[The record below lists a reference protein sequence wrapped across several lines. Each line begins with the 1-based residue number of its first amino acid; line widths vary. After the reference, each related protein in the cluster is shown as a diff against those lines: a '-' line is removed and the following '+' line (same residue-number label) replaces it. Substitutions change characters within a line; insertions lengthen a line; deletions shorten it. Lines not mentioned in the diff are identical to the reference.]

1 MKRLKKEYVSYVDE
15 MTPNSPLWKNLLWAF
30 CVGGLICVVA
40 QAFSDLYQSLGLTEE
55 HSKIAVPATM
65 VFLGALFTALGVYDR
80 LARHAG
86 AGTIVPIT
94 GFANAIVSPAME
106 FRSEGMILGVGA
118 KLFIVAGP
126 VIAYGTLASTLYG
139 LIRCVLTL
147 NA

>member
-1 MKRLKKEYVSYVDE
+1 MKQSKKEYAAYVDQ

-30 CVGGLICVVA
+30 CVGGGICVIA
-40 QAFSDLYQSLGLTEE
+40 QGFSDLYQALGLTEE
-55 HSKIAVPATM
+55 HAKTAVPVTM
-65 VFLGALFTALGVYDR
+65 VFLGALFTALGLYDR

-126 VIAYGTLASTLYG
+126 VIAYGTLASVIYG
-139 LIRCVLTL
+139 LILCLLGLR
-147 NA
+147 A